1 MSEPAS
7 DFERKAHAS
16 EAVEAGRLASPWH
29 RRFVWGLGLMCLLLW
44 ATVFSIAWGSGFGF
58 FLVLPA
64 VLAVVN
70 TALCL
75 QFLMRMREAD
85 RAHAEGRPVRFRRA

>member
-1 MSEPAS
+1 MHQPGS

-16 EAVEAGRLASPWH
+16 EAVEAGRLPSPWH
-29 RRFVWGLGLMCLLLW
+29 RRFVWGLGVACLLLW
-44 ATVFSIAWGSGFGF
+44 AILIFLIWGDGFGS

-64 VLAVVN
+64 VMAFVN
-70 TALCL
+70 TMLFM

-85 RAHAEGRPVRFRRA
+85 RAHAEGRPVRYRRG